1 MEQISE
7 FYLSDVNSAVKE
19 SRYAEKDINLTECLN
34 KHANSMSQMYNS
46 LQKMLR
52 FMNDIALPYAE
63 NLAREEIKN
72 LSDEELVKLHEQL
85 CEFEFK

>member
-7 FYLSDVNSAVKE
+7 FDLSDRISAVE
-19 SRYAEKDINLTECLN
+19 ECNDAPKDINLTECLN

-46 LQKMLR
+46 LQKMLS
-52 FMNDIALPYAE
+52 FINNIALPYVE
-63 NLAREEIKN
+63 SLAREEIKN
-72 LSDEELVKLHEQL
+72 LSDEELLKLHEQL